1 MANGRNLSGVIMN
14 KLIVNVNIDWL
25 KSYPYNK
32 DDDLIQESPIKK
44 TSYINESGD
53 EVITLTNVK
62 NK

>member
-14 KLIVNVNIDWL
+14 KLIINVNIDWL
-25 KSYPYNK
+25 KSYPYNE
-32 DDDLIQESPIKK
+32 DDDSTQEPPIKK
-44 TSYINESGD
+44 TSYINEAGD